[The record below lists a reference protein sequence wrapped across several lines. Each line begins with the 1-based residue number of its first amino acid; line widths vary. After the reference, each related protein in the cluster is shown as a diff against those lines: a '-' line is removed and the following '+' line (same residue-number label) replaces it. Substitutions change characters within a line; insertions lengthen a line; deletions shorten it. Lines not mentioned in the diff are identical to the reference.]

1 MLQTPNTD
9 CRRPIENEEAGKDS
23 TSVSK
28 KPDRRISNTR
38 TEATV
43 TEARRPS
50 STVRDSESSRSGRER
65 RGSAGRPE
73 ARESDWMSGRRRNPS
88 SVVGG
93 DECEGEISDDEL
105 VFRDNSIKRNQESGQ
120 SV

>member
-9 CRRPIENEEAGKDS
+9 CTIENEEAGKDS

-38 TEATV
+38 TESTV

-65 RGSAGRPE
+65 RGSVGRPE
-73 ARESDWMSGRRRNPS
+73 TRESDWMSGRRRNPS

-105 VFRDNSIKRNQESGQ
+105 VFRDNSIKRNQESG
-120 SV
+120 